1 MIKWIKKMIG
11 DKKDWRQMQSRAKAL
26 PTEYTYVFHKI
37 QHYMWS
43 FSSGYGSGMDMMPIF
58 DDVLGLFEEGA
69 AAGKRVLEVT
79 GEDVAAFSDALLQNA
94 NTYTE
99 NSRNKLN
106 SEIKNRVNKHN

>member
-1 MIKWIKKMIG
+1 MKNILKEIIG
-11 DKKDWRQMQSRAKAL
+11 DKNELRNMQTRAKAL
-26 PTEYTYVFHKI
+26 PPEYAFVFHKI
-37 QHYMWS
+37 QSYMWN
-43 FSSGYGSGMDMMPIF
+43 FSSGHGMDMMPIF
-58 DDVLGLFEEGA
+58 EDLLGLFEEGA